1 MITLYSIEMATI
13 GPVLEIPSFQPSA
26 ELPVEL
32 CDGAA
37 WDSEGA
43 SAEEILAWAIRKY
56 GSSLALSTSFQL
68 EGMVILDMA
77 SRISSSLR
85 VFTLD
90 TGRLPEETH
99 QMIETVRTRYGISIE
114 MVSPDAEQVRAM
126 VSEHGPNLFYRD
138 VPHRMLCCHVRKT
151 LPLERKLAELS
162 AYIVGL
168 RREQTQARSAVKK
181 LDLTTAPAK
190 ISPLA
195 DWTKSQVEEY
205 TRKHNVPMHPL
216 YANGYTSIGCAPCT
230 RAPRHGECGER
241 DGRWWWEQR
250 SEKECGLHFV
260 PSHEAQNQFGV
271 LVSEILAPRS

>member
-1 MITLYSIEMATI
+1 MATI
-13 GPVLEIPSFQPSA
+13 GPVLEAPFAFQPST
-26 ELPVEL
+26 ESEVEF
-32 CDGAA
+32 CGRDA
-37 WDSEGA
+37 EGA
-43 SAEEILAWAIRKY
+43 SPEEILAWAIKRY
-56 GSSLALSTSFQL
+56 GSSLALSTSFQR

-77 SRISSSLR
+77 ARITTDFR

-90 TGRLPEETH
+90 TGRLPDETH
-99 QMIETVRTRYGISIE
+99 QMIEAVRARYGVSIE

-138 VPHRMLCCHVRKT
+138 VPHRMLCCHIRKT
-151 LPLERKLAELS
+151 LPLERKLGELS

-181 LDLTTAPAK
+181 LDLTTSPAK

-195 DWTKSQVEEY
+195 DWTRSQVEEY
-205 TRKHNVPMHPL
+205 TSKHSVPTHPL

-241 DGRWWWEQR
+241 DGRWWWEQQR
-250 SEKECGLHFV
+250 SQKECGLHFN
-260 PSHEAQNQFGV
+260 PSPEAQNQFDV
-271 LVSEILAPRS
+271 LVSDILTKTV